1 MEIVLTQKDATNA
14 LLKVTLKEADYQKNV
29 AEKVKEYSKK
39 AQIKGFRPGKVPM
52 GLIHKMYGKGILAE
66 EVNQLLSK
74 SVSEY
79 IQEQKIMMVGDPLP
93 AENAANDDVV
103 NFDQPSDFV
112 FHLEIGMAAPF
123 EIPYEQIQVA
133 YLQINAPEEEVDKVV
148 ENFLKQNPQTSN
160 PEESAQDDFVYGS
173 LVQEESE
180 FSQPYAAIPTDK
192 LKEAARAQFIG
203 LRKDAQVK
211 FKVEELFEE
220 KEAVRYLLGVFDDEK
235 IAALEG
241 KEMTLTVTDIV
252 RHSTPELNEEFFKKI
267 FPNEELSDE
276 AAFRA
281 QVQKIIGENYQTE
294 ADKVFEFELED
305 AIINKA
311 NITLPETFLKK
322 WLGAVN
328 ENLAPEVIE
337 REYPVFAK
345 ELSWGLVQRKIME
358 GQDIK
363 VEYPEVQAKAKE
375 ILGEEFKKYGISNL
389 EMLGDFS
396 KMVEGYLREENGK
409 NFRRTYDL
417 VLKDKVLGY
426 IKSNVQVENKPATPQ
441 DLEQV
446 IKAIN
451 EKLKPATEEGQEASA
466 E

>member
-1 MEIVLTQKDATNA
+1 LEIVLTQKDATNA

-29 AEKVKEYSKK
+29 AEKIKEYSKK
-39 AQIKGFRPGKVPM
+39 AQIKGFRPGKVPS
-52 GLIHKMYGKGILAE
+52 GLIQKMYGKSILAE
-66 EVNQLLSK
+66 EVNQVLSK

-93 AENAANDDVV
+93 AENAEKDDVA
-103 NFDQPSDFV
+103 NFDKPGDFV

-123 EIPYEQIQVA
+123 EIPYQDIHVA
-133 YLQINAPEEEVDKVV
+133 HLQINAPEEEVSKAI
-148 ENFLKQNPQTSN
+148 ENLLKQNPTTSN

-173 LVQEESE
+173 LVLGDE

-203 LRKDAQVK
+203 LRKEAQVT

-220 KEAVRYLLGVFDDEK
+220 KEAVRYLLGIFDDEK

-241 KEMTLTVTDIV
+241 KDMTLTVTDIV
-252 RHSTPELNEEFFKKI
+252 RHSSPELNEEFFKKV
-267 FPNEELSDE
+267 FPNEEISDE

-281 QVQKIIGENYQTE
+281 QVQKLISENYQQE
-294 ADKVFEFELED
+294 ADKVLEFELED
-305 AIINKA
+305 AVLNKA
-311 NITLPETFLKK
+311 NINLPEGFLKK
-322 WLGAVN
+322 WLGVVN

-358 GQDIK
+358 SQDIK
-363 VEYPEVQAKAKE
+363 VDYPEVQAKAKE
-375 ILGEEFKKYGISNL
+375 ILGEEFKRYGISNL

-396 KMVEGYLREENGK
+396 KMVESYLREENGK

-417 VLKDKVLGY
+417 VLKDKVMSH
-426 IKSNVQVENKPATPQ
+426 IKSQIQVESKASTPQ

-451 EKLKPATEEGQEASA
+451 EKLKPAEEGQEASA